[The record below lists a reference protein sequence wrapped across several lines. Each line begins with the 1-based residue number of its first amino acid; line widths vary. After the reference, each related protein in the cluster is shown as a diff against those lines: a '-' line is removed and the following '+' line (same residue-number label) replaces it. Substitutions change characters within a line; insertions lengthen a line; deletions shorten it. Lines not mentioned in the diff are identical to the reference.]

1 MKFKIVHKSNGRIRL
16 QMEAKRMSI
25 READLLQYH
34 LELRDDVIKA
44 IVHDRTSGVIIWY
57 KAGGLQE
64 ILNDIKEFAY
74 EEEER
79 KGIVPQNTGRL
90 INRRYQDKMIYMIV
104 KNVAKVLFLPA
115 AIRTFLTVINALKYI
130 IKGLKLLLKGK
141 LEVEVLDAISIGVSL
156 ARGEYST
163 VSSIMFLLG
172 IGSMIEEWT
181 HKKSVDDL
189 ARSMSLNIEKV
200 WIKTADGEVLLPI
213 DKVQA
218 GDEVIVRTGN
228 LIPLDGVVIS
238 GEAMVNQ
245 ASMTGEAVAVAKG
258 AGAYV
263 YAGTVVEEGECIF
276 KAENQLGTGRY
287 DRIVSMIEESE
298 KLKSS
303 SENLASN
310 LADRLVPW
318 TLGGAALTYLLTR
331 NVLKAISVLMVDFSC
346 ALKLA
351 MPITVLSAMRESGT
365 YNITVKGGKFLE
377 AVAKADTIVFDK
389 TGTLTY
395 ASPVVEKVIPFSG
408 QSEREMLKIA
418 ACLEEH
424 FPHSMAK
431 AVVDKAYELGISHT
445 EMHSEVEYVVAHGIA
460 SKIEGARVIIGSYH
474 FVFEDEGCLLSEG
487 DQEKFDNL
495 DPRYSHLYMAIGNKL
510 AAVICIFDPLRKE
523 AKEVLAKLKDLGIKK
538 VVMMTGDNVKTASAI
553 ADEVGVD
560 EFHAG
565 VLPEDKARFIEEEKK
580 AGRTVIMV
588 GDGIND
594 SPALSAAD
602 CGIAIADGAAIAREI
617 ADITIAAN
625 DLHELIVLKKLSDGL
640 MKRIH
645 RNYRFVI
652 GFNSALI
659 GFGVLGILAPA
670 TSALLHNISTVGI
683 SVASMN
689 SILD

>member
-16 QMEAKRMSI
+16 QIEAKRMSI

-57 KAGGLQE
+57 KAGRLQE
-64 ILNDIKEFAY
+64 ILNDIKEFTY

-104 KNVAKVLFLPA
+104 KNFAKILFLPT

-163 VSSIMFLLG
+163 ASSVMFLLG

-200 WIKTADGEVLLPI
+200 WIKTGDGEVLIPI
-213 DKVQA
+213 DKVQS

-245 ASMTGEAVAVAKG
+245 ASMTGEAIAIAKR
-258 AGAYV
+258 AGSYV

-276 KAENQLGTGRY
+276 KAENQVGSGRY

-310 LADRLVPW
+310 LADKLVPW

-331 NVLKAISVLMVDFSC
+331 NALKAISVLMVDFSC

-431 AVVDKAYELGISHT
+431 AVVDKAQELGISHR

-487 DQEKFDNL
+487 DKEKFESL

-523 AKEVLAKLKDLGIKK
+523 AGEVLAKLKDLGIKK
-538 VVMMTGDNVKTASAI
+538 IVMMTGDNIKTASVI
-553 ADEVGVD
+553 AKEVGVD

-565 VLPEDKARFIEEEKK
+565 VLPEDKAKFIEEEKK

-625 DLHELIVLKKLSDGL
+625 DLNELIILKKLSNGL
-640 MKRIH
+640 MRRIH

-659 GFGVLGILAPA
+659 GFGVFGILAPT
-670 TSALLHNISTVGI
+670 TSALLHNLSTVGI